1 MLNVRNLV
9 KMNYH
14 LVNEFPGGEA
24 KTVFVVAGGVAAA
37 AVVVVVVVQSVSFIS
52 FTLSV

>member
-1 MLNVRNLV
+1 
-9 KMNYH
+9 MNYH

-37 AVVVVVVVQSVSFIS
+37 AVAAAAVVVVVVVQSVSFIS